1 MAGAPSR
8 RNQRAVTEVDAIGE
22 QQLCGRGGC
31 NRGAS
36 AESVEVGLRQTM
48 DNIVYYSWADTWR
61 NEGQQLK
68 RTQPRSSN

>member
-48 DNIVYYSWADTWR
+48 DNK
-61 NEGQQLK
+61 L
-68 RTQPRSSN
+68 